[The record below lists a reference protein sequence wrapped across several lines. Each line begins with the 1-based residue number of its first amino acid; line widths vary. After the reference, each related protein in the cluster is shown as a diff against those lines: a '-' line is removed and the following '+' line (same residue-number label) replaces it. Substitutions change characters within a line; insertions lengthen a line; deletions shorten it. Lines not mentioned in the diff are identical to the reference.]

1 MNGFARNSLLAPN
14 YLVVAYPGEVR
25 NNYEILAIRQ
35 RDPVPVMSSFD
46 ETTRHYLM
54 SRIFIS
60 ETDLV
65 HSCKVVNS

>member
-1 MNGFARNSLLAPN
+1 MNGFTRYPLLAPH

-35 RDPVPVMSSFD
+35 RDPVPVMSSFN

-60 ETDLV
+60 ETDLM
-65 HSCKVVNS
+65 HSRKIVNS